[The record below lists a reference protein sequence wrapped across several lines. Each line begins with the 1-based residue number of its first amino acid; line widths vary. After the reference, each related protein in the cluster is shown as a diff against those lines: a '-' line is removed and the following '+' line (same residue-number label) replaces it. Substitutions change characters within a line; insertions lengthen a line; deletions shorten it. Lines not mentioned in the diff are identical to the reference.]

1 MKMKVRT
8 KILSAI
14 LHDGP
19 CSQAELAR
27 KCAASP
33 SAVSEECRRLIG
45 EGILLR
51 VGRHSSASGRGGAL
65 LEIDITRRFA
75 VGIGLCR
82 GVISAGIITLD
93 GRTLEK
99 ETAAICKAD
108 SSDSDSNEPESGER
122 IIANASEMLSRLFK
136 NCCLSGE
143 NVLGIGICMDS
154 ELSERLGSDIIL
166 RLANGYPAFFEPAD
180 EYLAYSQA
188 YMPINPEEMYVF
200 GGAKVI
206 RELLLKN

>member
-27 KCAASP
+27 KCTASP
-33 SAVSEECRRLIG
+33 SAVSEECRRLMD
-45 EGILLR
+45 EGILLKTGSR
-51 VGRHSSASGRGGAL
+51 STANGRSGVL

-75 VGIGLCR
+75 VGIGVCH
-82 GVISAGIITLD
+82 GVMSAGIITLD

-99 ETAAICKAD
+99 ETAPI
-108 SSDSDSNEPESGER
+108 SESDTGKQ
-122 IIANASEMLSRLFK
+122 ILIQVSEALSRLFK
-136 NCCLSGE
+136 NCCLSSE
-143 NVLGIGICMDS
+143 NVLGIGVCMDS
-154 ELSERLGSDIIL
+154 ELFKTLGNSSLSELSG
-166 RLANGYPAFFEPAD
+166 GYPIFFETAD

-206 RELLLKN
+206 RELLLKD

>member
-27 KCAASP
+27 KCTASP
-33 SAVSEECRRLIG
+33 SAVSEECRRLMD
-45 EGILLR
+45 EGILLKSGSR
-51 VGRHSSASGRGGAL
+51 STANGRSGVL

-75 VGIGLCR
+75 VGIGVCH
-82 GVISAGIITLD
+82 GVMSAGIITLD

-99 ETAAICKAD
+99 ETAPI
-108 SSDSDSNEPESGER
+108 SESDTGKQ
-122 IIANASEMLSRLFK
+122 ILIQVSEALSRLFK
-136 NCCLSGE
+136 NCCLSSE
-143 NVLGIGICMDS
+143 NVLGIGVCMDS
-154 ELSERLGSDIIL
+154 ELFRTLGNNSLSELSG
-166 RLANGYPAFFEPAD
+166 GYPIFFETAD

-206 RELLLKN
+206 RELLLKD

>member
-33 SAVSEECRRLIG
+33 SAVSEECRRLMD

-51 VGRHSSASGRGGAL
+51 SGSRSSANGRSGAL
-65 LEIDITRRFA
+65 LGIDITRRFA

-82 GVISAGIITLD
+82 GVMSAGIITLD

-99 ETAAICKAD
+99 EIAE
-108 SSDSDSNEPESGER
+108 SDTSESYSGKR
-122 IIANASEMLSRLFK
+122 IIAQASGMLSRLFK

-154 ELSERLGSDIIL
+154 ELSARLGSDCL
-166 RLANGYPAFFEPAD
+166 SKLAGGYPVFFEPAD

-188 YMPINPEEMYVF
+188 YMPINPEEMYIF

-206 RELLLKN
+206 REILLKD

>member
-1 MKMKVRT
+1 MKVRT

-19 CSQAELAR
+19 CSQAELAK
-27 KCAASP
+27 KCEASP
-33 SAVSEECRRLIG
+33 SAVSEECRRLIS
-45 EGILLR
+45 EGILLKT
-51 VGRHSSASGRGGAL
+51 GRHSLASGRGGTFL
-65 LEIDITRRFA
+65 GIDITRRFA

-99 ETAAICKAD
+99 ETLAI
-108 SSDSDSNEPESGER
+108 SDSDSGER
-122 IIANASEMLSRLFK
+122 IIADASEMLSRLFK

-143 NVLGIGICMDS
+143 NILGVGVCMDS
-154 ELSERLGSDIIL
+154 ELSSRLGSDIISKL
-166 RLANGYPAFFEPAD
+166 SNGYPAFFEPAD